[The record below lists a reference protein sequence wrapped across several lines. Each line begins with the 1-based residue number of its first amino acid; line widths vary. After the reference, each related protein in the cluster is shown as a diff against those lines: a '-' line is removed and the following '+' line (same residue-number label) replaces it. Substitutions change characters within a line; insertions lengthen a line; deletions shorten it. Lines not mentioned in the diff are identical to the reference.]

1 MRTKTKTLSTTF
13 VPFPFTVERN
23 RKKQVVITSPAID
36 WSGLDDDQC
45 RLQWMK
51 CTNALWLEEREGKI
65 SRENIEPTFYEYIL
79 KNGYTKEEARSIRKL
94 KEWQLGFNVLAI
106 AYLLSNGA
114 LYEDGKKFFNTKVRE
129 LINLGKQVVEEQK
142 EVAAVKPRKSIQQ
155 AMAEQFD
162 DILADLEDNY
172 DELKGGFLKWFQ
184 QTNMPKV
191 HCDGIE
197 AYYKPRY
204 DELIELQAGKDAQ
217 LNEAYAKYKKKQ
229 IKLMLAWYQELF
241 TDLDAYK
248 RVKQTQR
255 KVRAK
260 KPVSPTKLV
269 AKMQYMQYND
279 EMKIGSIKPET
290 IIGKDTLWVY
300 NTKTRKLCLYVASEV
315 DKQLSVK
322 GTTILGWDPKL
333 SIGKTLRKPDEQ
345 LKAFLSGGKVAM
357 RNFLKG
363 IKGVEAKMNGRINK
377 DTMLLKVY

>member
-1 MRTKTKTLSTTF
+1 MRIKNLTTTF
-13 VPFPFTVERN
+13 KPFPFTVERN

-36 WSGLDDDQC
+36 WSSLDEDQA

-51 CTNALWLEEREGKI
+51 CANALWLEEREGKI
-65 SRENIEPTFYEYIL
+65 SRENIEPVFYEYIL
-79 KNGYTKEEARSIRKL
+79 KNGYTKDEARAISKL
-94 KEWQLGFNVLAI
+94 KEWQVGFNILAI

-114 LYEDGKKFFNTKVRE
+114 VYEESKKFFNIKVRE
-129 LINLGKQVVEEQK
+129 LVDLGKQVVEEQK
-142 EVAAVKPRKSIQQ
+142 EVKAEKPRKSIQQ

-184 QTNMPKV
+184 QTNMPKAHV
-191 HCDGIE
+191 DGIE
-197 AYYKPRY
+197 NYYRPRY
-204 DELIELQAGKDAQ
+204 DELLELQTGKDEQ
-217 LNEAYAKYKKKQ
+217 LNEAYANYKKKQ
-229 IKLMLAWYQELF
+229 IKLMLAWYEELF
-241 TDLDAYK
+241 TDLAAYK

-300 NTKTRKLCLYVASEV
+300 NTKTRKLCVYVASEV

-333 SIGKTLRKPDEQ
+333 SVGKTLRKPDEQ
-345 LKAFLSGGKVAM
+345 LKKFLEGGKVAM
-357 RNFLKG
+357 RNFLKN

-377 DTMLLKVY
+377 DVMLLKVY

>member
-1 MRTKTKTLSTTF
+1 MRTKTLSTTF
-13 VPFPFTVERN
+13 VPFPFNVERN
-23 RKKQVVITSPAID
+23 RKKQVIVTSPAID
-36 WSGLDDDQC
+36 WASLDTDQC

-51 CTNALWLEEREGKI
+51 CTNALWLEEREGKV

-79 KNGYTKEEARSIRKL
+79 KNGYTKDEARAIRKL
-94 KEWQLGFNVLAI
+94 KEWQVGFNVLAI
-106 AYLLSNGA
+106 AYLLNEGA
-114 LYEDGKKFFNTKVRE
+114 IYEDGKKFFNTRVRE

-142 EVAAVKPRKSIQQ
+142 EEATAKPRKSIQQ
-155 AMAEQFD
+155 SMAEQFD

-217 LNEAYAKYKKKQ
+217 LNEAYASYKKKQ
-229 IKLMLAWYQELF
+229 IKLMIAWYQELF

-255 KVRAK
+255 KVRVK

-269 AKMQYMQYND
+269 AKMQYMKYHD

-333 SIGKTLRKPDEQ
+333 SVGKTLRKPDEQ

>member
-1 MRTKTKTLSTTF
+1 MRTKTRTTSTF
-13 VPFPFTVERN
+13 SPVQFKVERN
-23 RKKQVVITSPAID
+23 RKKQVIITSPAID
-36 WSGLDDDQC
+36 WQSLDDDEA
-45 RLQWMK
+45 RVQWMN
-51 CTNALWLEEREGKI
+51 CTNALWAEERDGKI
-65 SRENIEPTFYEYIL
+65 ARSDIEPVFYEYL
-79 KNGYTKEEARSIRKL
+79 TKNGYTKDDVRSLRKL
-94 KEWQLGFNVLAI
+94 KDWQLGFNLLAV
-106 AYLLSNGA
+106 AYLFQNGA
-114 LYEDGKKFFNTKVRE
+114 VYKDADKFFKDRIKA
-129 LINLGKQVVEEQK
+129 LIETGKQIVEEQK
-142 EVAAVKPRKSIQQ
+142 EVAAEKPRKSIQQ
-155 AMAEQFD
+155 SMAEQFD

-204 DELIELQAGKDAQ
+204 AELLELQKGQDDQ

-229 IKLMLAWYQELF
+229 IKLMMAWYDELF

-300 NTKTRKLCLYVASEV
+300 NTKTRKLCVYVASEV

-333 SIGKTLRKPDEQ
+333 SVGKTLRKPDEQ
-345 LKAFLSGGKVAM
+345 LKKFLEGGKVAM
-357 RNFLKG
+357 RNFLKN

-377 DTMLLKVY
+377 DVMLLKVY